1 MYCLTRPLQ
10 KIAVL
15 YSIAAYTV
23 TVSYQHTI
31 MLLRLKTNLGIS
43 RLKLSRADGRL
54 TLRELKAIVR
64 DTLHVELPKVISSY
78 SSSSS
83 ADGGSI
89 DGVTTSAIPN
99 IVLSRDGTR
108 STIFSRRYDDIHLS
122 DLNIVHG
129 SELYLMGQYVVKE
142 RVKVT
147 VNDDGDLL
155 PAGSFYTRID
165 ECDFSQE
172 LDGDDDGGTTIHA
185 SIDSTI
191 AVISRSG
198 HHPLV
203 LSTHNEHLMQ
213 QEIVSPIDDNHLG
226 SSGITF
232 EERADD
238 DEPNLHTLQEDAV
251 HIPCSAYIPVHD
263 DDYVDQQLRS
273 TMSQLPGAA
282 AFIYDVNSSYQDNN
296 SNNNRNSYINNY
308 DLSDYDV
315 DDVRPNSLDEH
326 EWMIDS
332 GPYDD
337 IRPADSTQRLTL
349 LGDDYY
355 SAPFGFSYSDASTTA
370 VMTTPRLSQSDEV

>member
-1 MYCLTRPLQ
+1 M
-10 KIAVL
+10 
-15 YSIAAYTV
+15 
-23 TVSYQHTI
+23 
-31 MLLRLKTNLGIS
+31 
-43 RLKLSRADGRL
+43 
-54 TLRELKAIVR
+54 
-64 DTLHVELPKVISSY
+64 
-78 SSSSS
+78 
-83 ADGGSI
+83 
-89 DGVTTSAIPN
+89 

-108 STIFSRRYDDIHLS
+108 NTIFARRYDDIHLS

-129 SELYLMGQYVVKE
+129 SELYLMGQYVVNE

-165 ECDFSQE
+165 ECDYSQE

-185 SIDSTI
+185 SIDSTV
-191 AVISRSG
+191 AVISRSD

-203 LSTHNEHLMQ
+203 LGTHNEHLMKQ
-213 QEIVSPIDDNHLG
+213 GAGDRQVILSPIDVNHLG

-238 DEPNLHTLQEDAV
+238 DEPILHSLQEDAV
-251 HIPCSAYIPVHD
+251 HILRNAYD

-273 TMSQLPGAA
+273 SMSQLPGAA
-282 AFIYDVNSSYQDNN
+282 AFIYDAKSGYQDN
-296 SNNNRNSYINNY
+296 SNNNNNNCINNY

-315 DDVRPNSLDEH
+315 DDVRSNSLDEH

-337 IRPADSTQRLTL
+337 VRPADSAQRLTL

-355 SAPFGFSYSDASTTA
+355 SAPFGFSCSDTSTTA
-370 VMTTPRLSQSDEV
+370 VTITPRLSQSDEV

>member
-1 MYCLTRPLQ
+1 
-10 KIAVL
+10 
-15 YSIAAYTV
+15 
-23 TVSYQHTI
+23 
-31 MLLRLKTNLGIS
+31 MLLRLKTNLGIC
-43 RLKLSRADGRL
+43 RLKISRADDRL
-54 TLRELKAIVR
+54 TLRELKAFIR
-64 DTLHVELPKVISSY
+64 DTLHVELPKVISS
-78 SSSSS
+78 SSS

-89 DGVTTSAIPN
+89 DGATTSAIPN

-108 STIFSRRYDDIHLS
+108 STIFARQYDDIHLS

-129 SELYLMGQYVVKE
+129 SEIYLMGQYVVKE

-172 LDGDDDGGTTIHA
+172 LDGDDDGGGATIHA
-185 SIDSTI
+185 SIDGTV
-191 AVISRSG
+191 AVISRSD

-203 LSTHNEHLMQ
+203 LGTHNEHLMQ
-213 QEIVSPIDDNHLG
+213 QRGGDRQEIVSPIDDNHLG
-226 SSGITF
+226 SSRITF
-232 EERADD
+232 EERAD
-238 DEPNLHTLQEDAV
+238 EPNLHTVQEDAA
-251 HIPCSAYIPVHD
+251 HIPRSAYIPVHD

-273 TMSQLPGAA
+273 TISQLPGAA
-282 AFIYDVNSSYQDNN
+282 AFIYDASSSYQDNN
-296 SNNNRNSYINNY
+296 NNNYVNNY

-326 EWMIDS
+326 EWMVDS
-332 GPYDD
+332 GPNDD

>member
-1 MYCLTRPLQ
+1 
-10 KIAVL
+10 
-15 YSIAAYTV
+15 
-23 TVSYQHTI
+23 

-54 TLRELKAIVR
+54 TLRELKAFIR
-64 DTLHVELPKVISSY
+64 DTLHVELPRVV
-78 SSSSS
+78 SSSS

-89 DGVTTSAIPN
+89 DGAITSAIPI

-108 STIFSRRYDDIHLS
+108 STIFARRYDDIHLS

-129 SELYLMGQYVVKE
+129 SELHLMGQYVVKE
-142 RVKVT
+142 RVKVI

-165 ECDFSQE
+165 ECDYSQE

-185 SIDSTI
+185 SIDSTV
-191 AVISRSG
+191 AVISRSD

-203 LSTHNEHLMQ
+203 LGTHNENLMQ
-213 QEIVSPIDDNHLG
+213 QGAGDRQVILSSIDDNHLG
-226 SSGITF
+226 SSGFTF
-232 EERADD
+232 DERADD
-238 DEPNLHTLQEDAV
+238 DEPNLHTVQEDAA
-251 HIPCSAYIPVHD
+251 HIPRNAYIPVHD

-273 TMSQLPGAA
+273 SMSQLPGAA
-282 AFIYDVNSSYQDNN
+282 AFIYDATSSYQDNN
-296 SNNNRNSYINNY
+296 NNYINNY

-315 DDVRPNSLDEH
+315 DDVRPNSLEEH
-326 EWMIDS
+326 EWMVDS
-332 GPYDD
+332 GPYDN

-355 SAPFGFSYSDASTTA
+355 SAPFGFSYTDTSTTA
-370 VMTTPRLSQSDEV
+370 MTTTPRLSQSDEVQ

>member
-1 MYCLTRPLQ
+1 
-10 KIAVL
+10 
-15 YSIAAYTV
+15 
-23 TVSYQHTI
+23 

-54 TLRELKAIVR
+54 TLRELKAFIR
-64 DTLHVELPKVISSY
+64 DTLHVELPKVVS

-89 DGVTTSAIPN
+89 DGATTSAIPM

-108 STIFSRRYDDIHLS
+108 NTIFARRYDDIHLS

-165 ECDFSQE
+165 ECDYSQE
-172 LDGDDDGGTTIHA
+172 LDGDDDGYTTIHA
-185 SIDSTI
+185 SIDSTV
-191 AVISRSG
+191 AVISRSD

-203 LSTHNEHLMQ
+203 LGTYNEHLMKQ
-213 QEIVSPIDDNHLG
+213 GAGNRQVILSPIDVNHLG

-238 DEPNLHTLQEDAV
+238 DEPILHSLQEDAV
-251 HIPCSAYIPVHD
+251 HIPPYAYIPVHD

-273 TMSQLPGAA
+273 SMSQLPGAA
-282 AFIYDVNSSYQDNN
+282 AFIYDANSSYQDNN
-296 SNNNRNSYINNY
+296 NNYINNY

-315 DDVRPNSLDEH
+315 DDVRSNSLDEH
-326 EWMIDS
+326 EWMVDS

-337 IRPADSTQRLTL
+337 VRPADLIQRLTL

-355 SAPFGFSYSDASTTA
+355 SAPFGFSCSDTSTTA
-370 VMTTPRLSQSDEV
+370 VTTTPRLSQSDEV